1 MNIFTDYKIKLNAFF
16 KNLENNKIIKLP
28 KKFDNFSVEI
38 PKIKAHGDFSTNAPM
53 IFAKENNLNPIIL
66 ANIIKK
72 ELEGK
77 FSEIVKI
84 EVAKPGFLNF
94 FFNNHFW
101 YNFLKST
108 DANFGKDQSSDS
120 KKILIEYVSANPTGP
135 LHVGHCRGAV
145 FGDILANLL
154 SFVGNKVVKE
164 YYINDYGNQ
173 INQFVKSVYFRILEI
188 KNNSLFPNDQDL
200 YPGEY
205 VVDIAKSIL
214 KKNKFSNFDN
224 YDLIFNDLKN
234 LCIEEAMNL
243 IKNDLRK
250 LGIVHDNFV
259 SENYIVNQNLVE
271 KALNILKEK
280 NYVYEG
286 VLEKPKGNEIDD
298 WEPRKQILFQST
310 KFGDDTD
317 RALKKSDGTWTYFAN
332 DVAYHLNKIERKF
345 DLLIN
350 VLGADHAGY
359 LKRQSSCV
367 SALSENKQQIISKV
381 CQLVK
386 LFKSGNQLKM
396 SKRAGDFITASDLI
410 SEVGKDSVRF
420 MMIYRSNDSQLDFDF
435 DLVTDHSKE
444 NPVFYVQYA
453 HARICSLFRK
463 NKYEINNE
471 KTLNLDFL
479 NQEIEIDIIKKIAE
493 WPKCLELSAYHL
505 EPHRVPFYLY
515 ELASLFHTYWNSGN
529 ENDNLK
535 ILNENQPELQTS
547 RLLDKI
553 SSSSDF
559 KKRIDNEE
567 FFKKIYKQKQY
578 WELIK

>member
-108 DANFGKDQSSDS
+108 NANFGKDQSSDS

-471 KTLNLDFL
+471 KKLNLDFL

-547 RLLDKI
+547 RLFLI
-553 SSSSDF
+553 
-559 KKRIDNEE
+559 
-567 FFKKIYKQKQY
+567 KKIQLVLKSGLDILNVTAPV
-578 WELIK
+578 EM

>member
-101 YNFLKST
+101 CNFLKST
-108 DANFGKDQSSDS
+108 DANFGKNQSLVS

-547 RLLDKI
+547 RLFLI
-553 SSSSDF
+553 
-559 KKRIDNEE
+559 
-567 FFKKIYKQKQY
+567 KKIQLVLKSGLDILNVTAPV
-578 WELIK
+578 EM

>member
-1 MNIFTDYKIKLNAFF
+1 MNIFINYKIKLTNFF
-16 KNLENNKIIKLP
+16 KTLEVKNIIKLP
-28 KKFDNFSVEI
+28 EKFDIFSVEI
-38 PKIKAHGDFSTNAPM
+38 PKIKTHGDFSTNAPM
-53 IFAKENNLNPIIL
+53 IFAKENNHNPVDL

-72 ELEGK
+72 ELDGK
-77 FSEIVKI
+77 FMEIEKI
-84 EVAKPGFLNF
+84 TVAKPGFLNF
-94 FFNNHFW
+94 FFNKNFW
-101 YNFLKST
+101 YDFLKST
-108 DANFGKDQSSDS
+108 DINFGKNKNLES
-120 KKILIEYVSANPTGP
+120 KHILIEYVSANPTGP

-188 KNNSLFPNDQDL
+188 KDNSLFPDDQDL
-200 YPGEY
+200 YPGDY
-205 VVDIAKSIL
+205 VIDIAKNIL
-214 KKNKFSNFDN
+214 KKNKLFNFGN

-243 IKNDLRK
+243 IKDDLKK

-259 SENYIVNQNLVE
+259 SENYIVNQKLVE
-271 KALNILKEK
+271 RALDILKKK

-286 VLEKPKGNEIDD
+286 ILEKPKGNEVDD
-298 WEPRKQILFQST
+298 WEPRKQILFKST

-317 RALKKSDGTWTYFAN
+317 RALKKSDGSWTYFAN

-367 SALSENKQQIISKV
+367 SALSENKQKIISKV

-410 SEVGKDSVRF
+410 NEVGKDSVRF

-463 NKYEINNE
+463 NKFEIINE
-471 KTLNLDFL
+471 KKINLDFL

-535 ILNENQPELQTS
+535 ILNENQLELQS
-547 RLLDKI
+547 ARLFLI
-553 SSSSDF
+553 
-559 KKRIDNEE
+559 
-567 FFKKIYKQKQY
+567 KKIQLVLKSGLDILNVTAPV
-578 WELIK
+578 EM

>member
-1 MNIFTDYKIKLNAFF
+1 MNIFINYKIKLNNFF
-16 KNLENNKIIKLP
+16 KDLEKNKIIKLP
-28 KKFDNFSVEI
+28 KNFDNFSVEI
-38 PKIKAHGDFSTNAPM
+38 PKVKTHGDFSTNAPM
-53 IFAKENNLNPIIL
+53 IFAKENNLNPIDL

-77 FSEIVKI
+77 FNEILKI
-84 EVAKPGFLNF
+84 EIAKPGFLNF
-94 FFNNHFW
+94 FFDKNFW
-101 YNFLKST
+101 YDFLKAI
-108 DANFGKDQSSDS
+108 DNNFGKNQSLKS

-135 LHVGHCRGAV
+135 LHVGHCRGAI

-154 SFVGNKVVKE
+154 SFVGNKVIKE

-173 INQFVKSVYFRILEI
+173 INQFVKSVYFRILEL
-188 KNNSLFPNDQDL
+188 KNNISFPEDQDL
-200 YPGEY
+200 YPGDY
-205 VVDIAKSIL
+205 IIDIAKKIL
-214 KKNKFSNFDN
+214 IKNQILNFDN
-224 YDLIFNDLKN
+224 YNLIFNDLKN
-234 LCIEEAMNL
+234 LSINEAMNL
-243 IKNDLRK
+243 IKNDLRT
-250 LGIVHDNFV
+250 LGIIHDNFV
-259 SENYIVNQNLVE
+259 SENYIVNQKLVE
-271 KALNILKEK
+271 KALNILKDRD
-280 NYVYEG
+280 YVYEG
-286 VLEKPKGNEIDD
+286 ILEKPKGNDVDD
-298 WEPRKQILFQST
+298 WEPRKQILFKST

-317 RALKKSDGTWTYFAN
+317 RALKKSDGSWTYFAN

-359 LKRQSSCV
+359 LKRQASCV
-367 SALSENKQQIISKV
+367 AALSENKQQIISKV

-410 SEVGKDSVRF
+410 NEVGKDSVRF

-435 DLVTDHSKE
+435 DLVTDQSKE

-453 HARICSLFRK
+453 YARICSLFKK
-463 NKYEINNE
+463 NKYEPSSE
-471 KTLNLDFL
+471 KQLNLSLL
-479 NQEIEIDIIKKIAE
+479 NQEIEIDIIKKISE

-535 ILNENQPELQTS
+535 ILNENKPDLQFA
-547 RLLDKI
+547 RL
-553 SSSSDF
+553 F
-559 KKRIDNEE
+559 
-567 FFKKIYKQKQY
+567 
-578 WELIK
+578 LIKKTQIVIKTGLNILNVTAPVEM

>member
-16 KNLENNKIIKLP
+16 KNLENNNIIKLP

-108 DANFGKDQSSDS
+108 DANFGKNQSSDS

-471 KTLNLDFL
+471 KKLNLDFL

-547 RLLDKI
+547 RLFLI
-553 SSSSDF
+553 
-559 KKRIDNEE
+559 
-567 FFKKIYKQKQY
+567 KKIQLVLKSGLDILNVTAPV
-578 WELIK
+578 EM

>member
-188 KNNSLFPNDQDL
+188 KDNTLFPDDQDL

-205 VVDIAKSIL
+205 VIDIAKNIL

-224 YDLIFNDLKN
+224 YDLIFNDLKSS
-234 LCIEEAMNL
+234 CIEEAMNL
-243 IKNDLRK
+243 IKNDLK
-250 LGIVHDNFV
+250 ELGIVHDNFV
-259 SENYIVNQNLVE
+259 SENYIVNQKLVE
-271 KALNILKEK
+271 KALDFLKKK

-286 VLEKPKGNEIDD
+286 ILEKPKGNEVDD

-310 KFGDDTD
+310 KFGDDAD
-317 RALKKSDGTWTYFAN
+317 RALKKSDGSWTYFAN

-367 SALSENKQQIISKV
+367 SALSENKQKIISKV

-410 SEVGKDSVRF
+410 NEVGKDSVRF

-463 NKYEINNE
+463 NKYETSNE
-471 KTLNLDFL
+471 TKLNLDFL

-535 ILNENQPELQTS
+535 ILNDNQPELQS
-547 RLLDKI
+547 ARL
-553 SSSSDF
+553 F
-559 KKRIDNEE
+559 
-567 FFKKIYKQKQY
+567 
-578 WELIK
+578 LIKKMQFVLKSGLDILNVTAPVEM

>member
-259 SENYIVNQNLVE
+259 SENYIVNENLVE

-420 MMIYRSNDSQLDFDF
+420 MMIYRSNDYQLDFDF

-547 RLLDKI
+547 RLFLI
-553 SSSSDF
+553 
-559 KKRIDNEE
+559 
-567 FFKKIYKQKQY
+567 KKIQLVLKSGLDILNVTAPV
-578 WELIK
+578 EM

>member
-66 ANIIKK
+66 ANIIKN

-108 DANFGKDQSSDS
+108 DANFGKDQSLDS

-259 SENYIVNQNLVE
+259 SENYIVNENLVE

-367 SALSENKQQIISKV
+367 LALSENKQQIISKV

-420 MMIYRSNDSQLDFDF
+420 MMIYRSNDTQLDFDF

-471 KTLNLDFL
+471 KKLNLDFL

-547 RLLDKI
+547 RLFLI
-553 SSSSDF
+553 
-559 KKRIDNEE
+559 
-567 FFKKIYKQKQY
+567 KKIQLVLKSGLDILNVTAPV
-578 WELIK
+578 EM

>member
-1 MNIFTDYKIKLNAFF
+1 MNIFINYKIKLNNFF
-16 KNLENNKIIKLP
+16 KDLEKNKIIKLP
-28 KKFDNFSVEI
+28 KNFDNFSVEI
-38 PKIKAHGDFSTNAPM
+38 PKVKTHGDFSTNAPM
-53 IFAKENNLNPIIL
+53 IFAKENNLNPIDL

-77 FSEIVKI
+77 FNEILKI
-84 EVAKPGFLNF
+84 EIAKPGFLNF
-94 FFNNHFW
+94 FFDKNFW
-101 YNFLKST
+101 YDFLKAI
-108 DANFGKDQSSDS
+108 DNNFGKNQSLKS

-135 LHVGHCRGAV
+135 LHVGHCRGAI

-154 SFVGNKVVKE
+154 SFVGNKVIKE

-173 INQFVKSVYFRILEI
+173 INQFVKSVYFRILEL
-188 KNNSLFPNDQDL
+188 KNNISFPDDQDL
-200 YPGEY
+200 YPGDY
-205 VVDIAKSIL
+205 IIDIAKKIL
-214 KKNKFSNFDN
+214 IKNQILNFDN
-224 YDLIFNDLKN
+224 YNLIFNDLKN
-234 LCIEEAMNL
+234 LSINEAMNL
-243 IKNDLRK
+243 IKNDLRT
-250 LGIVHDNFV
+250 LGIIHDNFV
-259 SENYIVNQNLVE
+259 SENYIVNQKLVE
-271 KALNILKEK
+271 KALDILKGRD
-280 NYVYEG
+280 YVYEG
-286 VLEKPKGNEIDD
+286 ILEKPKGNDVDD
-298 WEPRKQILFQST
+298 WEPRKQILFKST

-317 RALKKSDGTWTYFAN
+317 RALKKSDGSWTYFAN

-359 LKRQSSCV
+359 LKRQASCV
-367 SALSENKQQIISKV
+367 AALSENKQQIISKV

-410 SEVGKDSVRF
+410 NEVGKDSVRF

-435 DLVTDHSKE
+435 DLVTDQSKE

-453 HARICSLFRK
+453 YARICSLFKK
-463 NKYEINNE
+463 NKYEPSSE
-471 KTLNLDFL
+471 KQLNLSLL
-479 NQEIEIDIIKKIAE
+479 NQEIEIDIIKKMSE

-535 ILNENQPELQTS
+535 ILNENKPDLQFA
-547 RLLDKI
+547 RL
-553 SSSSDF
+553 F
-559 KKRIDNEE
+559 
-567 FFKKIYKQKQY
+567 
-578 WELIK
+578 LIKKTQIVIKTGLNILNVTAPVEM

>member
-188 KNNSLFPNDQDL
+188 KNNTLFPDDQDL

-205 VVDIAKSIL
+205 VIDIAKNIL

-224 YDLIFNDLKN
+224 YDLIFNDLKSS
-234 LCIEEAMNL
+234 CIEEAMNL
-243 IKNDLRK
+243 IKNDLK
-250 LGIVHDNFV
+250 ELGIVHDNFV
-259 SENYIVNQNLVE
+259 SENYIVNQKLVE
-271 KALNILKEK
+271 KALDFLKKK

-286 VLEKPKGNEIDD
+286 ILEKPKGNEVDD

-547 RLLDKI
+547 RLFLI
-553 SSSSDF
+553 
-559 KKRIDNEE
+559 
-567 FFKKIYKQKQY
+567 KKIQLVLKSGLDILNVTAPV
-578 WELIK
+578 EM

>member
-1 MNIFTDYKIKLNAFF
+1 MNIFINYKVKLVDFF
-16 KNLENNKIIKLP
+16 KLLEKDKIIKLP
-28 KKFDNFSVEI
+28 EKFDNFSVEI
-38 PKIKAHGDFSTNAPM
+38 PKIKTHGDLSTNAPM
-53 IFAKENNLNPIIL
+53 IFAKENNLSPVDL
-66 ANIIKK
+66 AAIIKK
-72 ELEGK
+72 ELDNK
-77 FSEIVKI
+77 FKEIIKI

-94 FFNNHFW
+94 FFNKDFW
-101 YNFLKST
+101 YVFLKAT
-108 DANFGKDQSSDS
+108 DINFGKSDNLVP

-188 KNNSLFPNDQDL
+188 NNKVLFPMDQDL

-205 VVDIAKSIL
+205 VIDIAKNIL
-214 KKNKFSNFDN
+214 KKNNLNISDN
-224 YDLIFNDLKN
+224 YDLIFNDLKKI
-234 LCIEEAMNL
+234 CIEESMDL
-243 IKNDLRK
+243 IKSDLK
-250 LGIVHDNFV
+250 NLGIIHNNFV
-259 SENYIVNQNLVE
+259 SENYIVSQNLVE
-271 KALNILKEK
+271 KALDILKKK

-286 VLEKPKGNEIDD
+286 ILERPKGNEVDD

-310 KFGDDTD
+310 KFGDDSD

-332 DVAYHLNKIERKF
+332 DVAYHLNKIDRKF

-359 LKRQSSCV
+359 LKRQTSCV
-367 SALSENKQQIISKV
+367 SALSENKQQMISKV

-410 SEVGKDSVRF
+410 NEVGKDSVRF

-463 NKYEINNE
+463 TKYEINNE
-471 KTLNLDFL
+471 KKINLSFL
-479 NQEIEIDIIKKIAE
+479 NHEIEIDIIKKIAE

-515 ELASLFHTYWNSGN
+515 ELASLFHTYWNTGN

-535 ILNENQPELQTS
+535 ILNENHPEIQEA
-547 RLLDKI
+547 RLFLI
-553 SSSSDF
+553 
-559 KKRIDNEE
+559 
-567 FFKKIYKQKQY
+567 KKIQ
-578 WELIK
+578 LVIKSGLDILNVTAPAEM

>member
-1 MNIFTDYKIKLNAFF
+1 MNIFTYYKIKLNAFF

-547 RLLDKI
+547 RLFLI
-553 SSSSDF
+553 
-559 KKRIDNEE
+559 
-567 FFKKIYKQKQY
+567 KKIQLVLKSGLDILNVTAPV
-578 WELIK
+578 EM

>member
-16 KNLENNKIIKLP
+16 KNLENNNIIKLP

-205 VVDIAKSIL
+205 VVDTAKSIL

-547 RLLDKI
+547 RLFLI
-553 SSSSDF
+553 
-559 KKRIDNEE
+559 
-567 FFKKIYKQKQY
+567 KKIQLVLKSGLDILNVTAPV
-578 WELIK
+578 EM

>member
-16 KNLENNKIIKLP
+16 KNLENNNIIKLP

-101 YNFLKST
+101 CNFLKST

-259 SENYIVNQNLVE
+259 SENYIVNENLVE

-471 KTLNLDFL
+471 KKLNLDFL

-547 RLLDKI
+547 RLFLI
-553 SSSSDF
+553 
-559 KKRIDNEE
+559 
-567 FFKKIYKQKQY
+567 KKIQLVLKSGLDILNVTAPV
-578 WELIK
+578 EM

>member
-66 ANIIKK
+66 ANIIKN

-108 DANFGKDQSSDS
+108 DANFGKDQSLDS

-259 SENYIVNQNLVE
+259 SENYIVNQNLVQ

-547 RLLDKI
+547 RLFLI
-553 SSSSDF
+553 
-559 KKRIDNEE
+559 
-567 FFKKIYKQKQY
+567 KKIQLVLKSGLDILNVTAPV
-578 WELIK
+578 EM

>member
-16 KNLENNKIIKLP
+16 KNLENNNIIKLP

-38 PKIKAHGDFSTNAPM
+38 PKIKTHGDFSTNAPM

-66 ANIIKK
+66 ANIIKN

-101 YNFLKST
+101 CNFLKST
-108 DANFGKDQSSDS
+108 DANFGKNQSSVS

-420 MMIYRSNDSQLDFDF
+420 MMIYRSNDTQLDFDF

-547 RLLDKI
+547 RLFLI
-553 SSSSDF
+553 
-559 KKRIDNEE
+559 
-567 FFKKIYKQKQY
+567 KKIQLVLKSGLDILNVTAPV
-578 WELIK
+578 EM

>member
-259 SENYIVNQNLVE
+259 SENYIVNQNLVD

-463 NKYEINNE
+463 NKFEIYNE

-547 RLLDKI
+547 RLFLI
-553 SSSSDF
+553 
-559 KKRIDNEE
+559 
-567 FFKKIYKQKQY
+567 KKIQLVLKSGLDILNVTAPV
-578 WELIK
+578 EM

>member
-108 DANFGKDQSSDS
+108 DANFGKDQSLDS

-547 RLLDKI
+547 RLFLI
-553 SSSSDF
+553 
-559 KKRIDNEE
+559 
-567 FFKKIYKQKQY
+567 KKIQLVLKSGLDILNVTAPV
-578 WELIK
+578 EM

>member
-1 MNIFTDYKIKLNAFF
+1 MNIFINYKIKLNNFF
-16 KNLENNKIIKLP
+16 KDLEKNKIIKLP
-28 KKFDNFSVEI
+28 KNFDNFSVEI
-38 PKIKAHGDFSTNAPM
+38 PKVKTHGDFSTNAPM
-53 IFAKENNLNPIIL
+53 IFAKENNLNPIDL

-77 FSEIVKI
+77 FNEILKI
-84 EVAKPGFLNF
+84 EIAKPGFLNF
-94 FFNNHFW
+94 FFDKNFW
-101 YNFLKST
+101 YDFLKAI
-108 DANFGKDQSSDS
+108 DNNFGKNQSLKS

-135 LHVGHCRGAV
+135 LHVGHCRGAI

-154 SFVGNKVVKE
+154 SFVGNKVTKE

-173 INQFVKSVYFRILEI
+173 INQFVKSVYFRILEL
-188 KNNSLFPNDQDL
+188 KNNISFPEDQDL
-200 YPGEY
+200 YPGDY
-205 VVDIAKSIL
+205 IIDIAKKIL
-214 KKNKFSNFDN
+214 IKNQILNFDN
-224 YDLIFNDLKN
+224 YNLIFNDLKN
-234 LCIEEAMNL
+234 LSINEAMNL
-243 IKNDLRK
+243 IKNDLRT
-250 LGIVHDNFV
+250 LGIIHDNFV
-259 SENYIVNQNLVE
+259 SENYIVNQKLVE
-271 KALNILKEK
+271 KALNILKDRD
-280 NYVYEG
+280 YVYEG
-286 VLEKPKGNEIDD
+286 ILEKPKGNDVDD
-298 WEPRKQILFQST
+298 WEPRKQILFKST

-317 RALKKSDGTWTYFAN
+317 RALKKSDGSWTYFAN

-359 LKRQSSCV
+359 LKRQASCV
-367 SALSENKQQIISKV
+367 AALSENKQQIISKV

-410 SEVGKDSVRF
+410 NEVGKDSVRF

-435 DLVTDHSKE
+435 DLVTDQSKE

-453 HARICSLFRK
+453 YARICSLFKK
-463 NKYEINNE
+463 NKYEPSSE
-471 KTLNLDFL
+471 KQLNLSLL
-479 NQEIEIDIIKKIAE
+479 NQEIEIDIIKKISE

-535 ILNENQPELQTS
+535 ILNENKPDLQFA
-547 RLLDKI
+547 RL
-553 SSSSDF
+553 F
-559 KKRIDNEE
+559 
-567 FFKKIYKQKQY
+567 
-578 WELIK
+578 LIKKTQIVIKTGLNILNVTAPVEM

>member
-1 MNIFTDYKIKLNAFF
+1 MNIFTNYKIKLIDFF
-16 KNLENNKIIKLP
+16 KVLEKNKLIKLP
-28 KKFDNFSVEI
+28 EKFDNFSVEI
-38 PKIKAHGDFSTNAPM
+38 PKIKTHGDLSTNAPM
-53 IFAKENNLNPIIL
+53 IFAKENNQSPVEL
-66 ANIIKK
+66 AAIIKK
-72 ELEGK
+72 HLDSK
-77 FSEIVKI
+77 FKEIIKI

-94 FFNNHFW
+94 FFNKDFW
-101 YNFLKST
+101 YNFLKVT
-108 DANFGKDQSSDS
+108 DINFGKSDNFIP

-173 INQFVKSVYFRILEI
+173 INQFVKSVYYRILEI
-188 KNNSLFPNDQDL
+188 KNKTLFPEDQDL

-205 VVDIAKSIL
+205 VIDIAKNIL
-214 KKNKFSNFDN
+214 KKNNLSNFEN
-224 YDLIFNDLKN
+224 YNLIFNDLKKV
-234 LCIEEAMNL
+234 CIEEAMNL
-243 IKNDLRK
+243 IKNDLK
-250 LGIVHDNFV
+250 QLGIVHNNFV
-259 SENYIVNQNLVE
+259 SENDIVNQNLVE
-271 KALNILKEK
+271 RALDILKKK

-286 VLEKPKGNEIDD
+286 ILAKPKGNEVDD

-310 KFGDDTD
+310 KFGDDSD

-332 DVAYHLNKIERKF
+332 DVAYHLNKIDRKF

-367 SALSENKQQIISKV
+367 SALSENQQQMISKV

-396 SKRAGDFITASDLI
+396 SKRAGDFITANDLI
-410 SEVGKDSVRF
+410 NEVGKDSVRF

-463 NKYEINNE
+463 TKYEISNE
-471 KTLNLDFL
+471 KKLNLSFL

-535 ILNENQPELQTS
+535 ILNENNPEIQS
-547 RLLDKI
+547 ARLFLI
-553 SSSSDF
+553 
-559 KKRIDNEE
+559 
-567 FFKKIYKQKQY
+567 KKIQ
-578 WELIK
+578 LVIKTGLDILNVTAPVEM

>member
-66 ANIIKK
+66 ANIIKN

-84 EVAKPGFLNF
+84 EIAKPGFLNF

-547 RLLDKI
+547 RLFLI
-553 SSSSDF
+553 
-559 KKRIDNEE
+559 
-567 FFKKIYKQKQY
+567 KKIQLVLKSGLDILNVTAPV
-578 WELIK
+578 EM

>member
-1 MNIFTDYKIKLNAFF
+1 MNIFINYKIKLNDFF
-16 KNLENNKIIKLP
+16 KILEKNKIIKLP
-28 KKFDNFSVEI
+28 KKFDNFLVEI
-38 PKIKAHGDFSTNAPM
+38 PKIKNHGDLSTNAPM
-53 IFAKENNLNPIIL
+53 IFAKENNINAVDL
-66 ANIIKK
+66 ASIIKK

-77 FSEIVKI
+77 FKEIIKI
-84 EVAKPGFLNF
+84 EVAQPGFLNF
-94 FFNNHFW
+94 FFNKTFW
-101 YNFLKST
+101 YDFLKDT
-108 DANFGKDQSSDS
+108 GDNFGKNQNLVS

-188 KNNSLFPNDQDL
+188 KKNILFPVDQDL

-205 VVDIAKSIL
+205 VIDVAKNIL
-214 KKNKFSNFDN
+214 KKNKFTTFDN

-234 LCIEEAMNL
+234 LCVEEAMNL
-243 IKNDLRK
+243 IKNDLKK

-271 KALNILKEK
+271 KALDILKKK

-286 VLEKPKGNEIDD
+286 ILEKPKGNEVDD

-317 RALKKSDGTWTYFAN
+317 RALKKSDNTWTYFAN
-332 DVAYHLNKIERKF
+332 DVAYHLDKIERKF

-359 LKRQSSCV
+359 LKRQESCV
-367 SALSENKQQIISKV
+367 SALSENKQIIISKV

-410 SEVGKDSVRF
+410 NEVGKDSVRF

-453 HARICSLFRK
+453 HARICSLFKK
-463 NKYEINNE
+463 NKYEISNE
-471 KTLNLDFL
+471 KKLNLNFL
-479 NQEIEIDIIKKIAE
+479 NQEIEIDIIKKISE

-535 ILNENQPELQTS
+535 ILNKNQPDLQS
-547 RLLDKI
+547 ARLFLIEKIQLVLKSGLDI
-553 SSSSDF
+553 L
-559 KKRIDNEE
+559 NVNAPVEM
-567 FFKKIYKQKQY
+567 
-578 WELIK
+578 

>member
-1 MNIFTDYKIKLNAFF
+1 MNIFINYKIKLTNFF
-16 KNLENNKIIKLP
+16 RTLEVKNIIKLP
-28 KKFDNFSVEI
+28 EKFDIFSVEI
-38 PKIKAHGDFSTNAPM
+38 PKMKTHGDFSTNAPM
-53 IFAKENNLNPIIL
+53 IFAKENNHNPVDL

-72 ELEGK
+72 ELDGK
-77 FSEIVKI
+77 FMEIEKI
-84 EVAKPGFLNF
+84 KVAKPGFLNF
-94 FFNNHFW
+94 FFNKNFW
-101 YNFLKST
+101 YDFLKST
-108 DANFGKDQSSDS
+108 DINFGKNKNLES
-120 KKILIEYVSANPTGP
+120 KHILIEYVSANPTGP

-188 KNNSLFPNDQDL
+188 KDNFLFPDDLDL
-200 YPGEY
+200 YPGDY
-205 VVDIAKSIL
+205 VIDIAKNIL
-214 KKNKFSNFDN
+214 KKNKLSNFGN

-243 IKNDLRK
+243 IKDDLKK

-259 SENYIVNQNLVE
+259 SENYIVNQKLVE
-271 KALNILKEK
+271 RALDILKKK

-286 VLEKPKGNEIDD
+286 ILEKPKGNEVDD
-298 WEPRKQILFQST
+298 WEPRKQILFKST

-317 RALKKSDGTWTYFAN
+317 RALKKSDGSWTYFAN

-367 SALSENKQQIISKV
+367 SALSENKQKIISKV

-410 SEVGKDSVRF
+410 NEVGKDSVRF

-463 NKYEINNE
+463 NKFEIINE
-471 KTLNLDFL
+471 KKINLDFL

-535 ILNENQPELQTS
+535 ILNENQLELQS
-547 RLLDKI
+547 ARLFLI
-553 SSSSDF
+553 
-559 KKRIDNEE
+559 
-567 FFKKIYKQKQY
+567 KKIQLVLKSGLDILNVTAPV
-578 WELIK
+578 EM

>member
-1 MNIFTDYKIKLNAFF
+1 MNIFINYKIKLTNFF
-16 KNLENNKIIKLP
+16 KTLEVKNIIKLP
-28 KKFDNFSVEI
+28 EKFDIFSVEI
-38 PKIKAHGDFSTNAPM
+38 PKIKTHGDFSTNAPM
-53 IFAKENNLNPIIL
+53 IFAKENNHNPVDL

-72 ELEGK
+72 ELDGK
-77 FSEIVKI
+77 FMEIIKI

-94 FFNNHFW
+94 FFNKNFW
-101 YNFLKST
+101 YDFLKST
-108 DANFGKDQSSDS
+108 DINFGKNKNLES
-120 KKILIEYVSANPTGP
+120 KHILIEYVSANPTGP

-188 KNNSLFPNDQDL
+188 KDNSLFPDDQDL
-200 YPGEY
+200 YPGDY
-205 VVDIAKSIL
+205 VIDIAKNIL
-214 KKNKFSNFDN
+214 KKNKLFNFGN

-243 IKNDLRK
+243 IKDDLKK

-259 SENYIVNQNLVE
+259 SENYIVNQKLVE
-271 KALNILKEK
+271 RALDILKKK

-286 VLEKPKGNEIDD
+286 ILEKPKGNEVDD
-298 WEPRKQILFQST
+298 WEPRKQILFKST

-317 RALKKSDGTWTYFAN
+317 RALKKSDGSWTYFAN

-367 SALSENKQQIISKV
+367 SALSENKQKIISKV

-410 SEVGKDSVRF
+410 NEVGKDSVRF

-463 NKYEINNE
+463 NKFEIINE
-471 KTLNLDFL
+471 KKINLDFL

-535 ILNENQPELQTS
+535 ILNENQLELQS
-547 RLLDKI
+547 ARLFLI
-553 SSSSDF
+553 
-559 KKRIDNEE
+559 
-567 FFKKIYKQKQY
+567 KKIQLVLKSGLDI
-578 WELIK
+578 LIVTAPVEM

>member
-1 MNIFTDYKIKLNAFF
+1 MNIFINYKIKLNNFF
-16 KNLENNKIIKLP
+16 KNLEKNKIIKLP
-28 KKFDNFSVEI
+28 KNFDNFSVEI
-38 PKIKAHGDFSTNAPM
+38 PKVKTHGDFSTNAPM
-53 IFAKENNLNPIIL
+53 IFAKENNLNPIDL

-77 FSEIVKI
+77 FNEILKI
-84 EVAKPGFLNF
+84 EIAKPGFLNF
-94 FFNNHFW
+94 FFDKNFW
-101 YNFLKST
+101 YDFLKAI
-108 DANFGKDQSSDS
+108 DNNFGKNQSLKS

-135 LHVGHCRGAV
+135 LHVGHCRGAI

-154 SFVGNKVVKE
+154 SFVGNKVIKE

-173 INQFVKSVYFRILEI
+173 INQFIKSVYFRILEL
-188 KNNSLFPNDQDL
+188 KNNISFPEDQDL
-200 YPGEY
+200 YPGDY
-205 VVDIAKSIL
+205 IIDIAKKIL
-214 KKNKFSNFDN
+214 IKNQILNFDN
-224 YDLIFNDLKN
+224 YNLIFNDLKN
-234 LCIEEAMNL
+234 LSINEAMNL
-243 IKNDLRK
+243 IKNDLK
-250 LGIVHDNFV
+250 TLGIIHDNFV
-259 SENYIVNQNLVE
+259 SENYIVNQKLVE
-271 KALNILKEK
+271 KSLDILKDRG
-280 NYVYEG
+280 YVYEG
-286 VLEKPKGNEIDD
+286 ILEKPKGNDVDD
-298 WEPRKQILFQST
+298 WEPRKQILFKST

-317 RALKKSDGTWTYFAN
+317 RALKKSDGSWTYFAN

-359 LKRQSSCV
+359 LKRQASCV
-367 SALSENKQQIISKV
+367 AALSENKQQIISKV

-410 SEVGKDSVRF
+410 NEVGKDSVRF

-435 DLVTDHSKE
+435 DLVTDQSKE

-453 HARICSLFRK
+453 YARICSLFKK
-463 NKYEINNE
+463 NKYEPSSE
-471 KTLNLDFL
+471 KQLNLSLL
-479 NQEIEIDIIKKIAE
+479 NQEIEIDIIKKISE

-535 ILNENQPELQTS
+535 ILNENKPDLQFA
-547 RLLDKI
+547 RL
-553 SSSSDF
+553 F
-559 KKRIDNEE
+559 
-567 FFKKIYKQKQY
+567 
-578 WELIK
+578 LIKKTQIVIKTGLNILNVTAPVEM

>member
-101 YNFLKST
+101 CNFLKST
-108 DANFGKDQSSDS
+108 DANFGKNQSSVS

-471 KTLNLDFL
+471 KKLNLDFL
-479 NQEIEIDIIKKIAE
+479 SQEIEIDIIKKIAE

-547 RLLDKI
+547 RLFLI
-553 SSSSDF
+553 
-559 KKRIDNEE
+559 
-567 FFKKIYKQKQY
+567 KKIQLVLKSGLDILNVTAPV
-578 WELIK
+578 EM

>member
-1 MNIFTDYKIKLNAFF
+1 MNIFINYKIKLNNFF
-16 KNLENNKIIKLP
+16 KDLEKNKIIKLP
-28 KKFDNFSVEI
+28 KNFDNFSVEI
-38 PKIKAHGDFSTNAPM
+38 PKVKTHGDFSTNAPM
-53 IFAKENNLNPIIL
+53 IFAKENNLNPIDL

-77 FSEIVKI
+77 FNEILKI
-84 EVAKPGFLNF
+84 EIAKPGFLNF
-94 FFNNHFW
+94 FFDKNFW
-101 YNFLKST
+101 YDFLKAI
-108 DANFGKDQSSDS
+108 DNNFGKNQSLKS

-135 LHVGHCRGAV
+135 LHVGHCRGAI

-154 SFVGNKVVKE
+154 SFVGNKVIKE

-173 INQFVKSVYFRILEI
+173 INQFIKSVYFRILEL
-188 KNNSLFPNDQDL
+188 KNNISFPEDQDL
-200 YPGEY
+200 YPGDY
-205 VVDIAKSIL
+205 IIDIAKKIL
-214 KKNKFSNFDN
+214 IKNQILNFDN
-224 YDLIFNDLKN
+224 YNLIFNDLKN
-234 LCIEEAMNL
+234 LSINEAMNL
-243 IKNDLRK
+243 IKNDLK
-250 LGIVHDNFV
+250 TLGIIHDNFV
-259 SENYIVNQNLVE
+259 SENYIVNQKLVE
-271 KALNILKEK
+271 KALDILKGRD
-280 NYVYEG
+280 YVYEG
-286 VLEKPKGNEIDD
+286 ILEKPKGNDVDD
-298 WEPRKQILFQST
+298 WEPRKQILFKST

-317 RALKKSDGTWTYFAN
+317 RALKKSDGSWTYFAN

-359 LKRQSSCV
+359 LKRQASCV
-367 SALSENKQQIISKV
+367 AALSENKQQIISKV

-410 SEVGKDSVRF
+410 NEVGKDSVRF

-435 DLVTDHSKE
+435 DLVTDQSKE

-453 HARICSLFRK
+453 YARICSLFKK
-463 NKYEINNE
+463 NKYEPSSE
-471 KTLNLDFL
+471 KQLNLSLL
-479 NQEIEIDIIKKIAE
+479 NQEIEIDIIKKISE

-535 ILNENQPELQTS
+535 ILNENKPDLQFA
-547 RLLDKI
+547 RL
-553 SSSSDF
+553 F
-559 KKRIDNEE
+559 
-567 FFKKIYKQKQY
+567 
-578 WELIK
+578 LIKKTQIVIKTGLNILNVTAPVEM

>member
-16 KNLENNKIIKLP
+16 KNLENNNIIKLP

-271 KALNILKEK
+271 KASNILKEK

-547 RLLDKI
+547 RLFLI
-553 SSSSDF
+553 
-559 KKRIDNEE
+559 
-567 FFKKIYKQKQY
+567 KKIQLVLKSGLDILNVTAPV
-578 WELIK
+578 EM

>member
-1 MNIFTDYKIKLNAFF
+1 MNIFINYKIKLNNFF
-16 KNLENNKIIKLP
+16 KDLEKNKIIKLP
-28 KKFDNFSVEI
+28 KNFDNFSVEI
-38 PKIKAHGDFSTNAPM
+38 PKVKTHGDFSTNAPM
-53 IFAKENNLNPIIL
+53 IFAKENNLNPIDL

-77 FSEIVKI
+77 FNEILKI
-84 EVAKPGFLNF
+84 EIAKPGFLNF
-94 FFNNHFW
+94 FFDKNFW
-101 YNFLKST
+101 YDFLKAI
-108 DANFGKDQSSDS
+108 DNNFGKNQSLKS

-135 LHVGHCRGAV
+135 LHVGHCRGAI

-154 SFVGNKVVKE
+154 SFVGNKVIKE

-173 INQFVKSVYFRILEI
+173 INQFVKSVYFRILEL
-188 KNNSLFPNDQDL
+188 KNNISFPEDQDL
-200 YPGEY
+200 YPGDY
-205 VVDIAKSIL
+205 IIDIAKKIL
-214 KKNKFSNFDN
+214 IKNQILNFDN
-224 YDLIFNDLKN
+224 YNLIFNDLKN
-234 LCIEEAMNL
+234 LSINEAMNL
-243 IKNDLRK
+243 IKNDLK
-250 LGIVHDNFV
+250 TLGIIHDNFV
-259 SENYIVNQNLVE
+259 SENYIVNQKLVE
-271 KALNILKEK
+271 KALNILKDRD
-280 NYVYEG
+280 YVYEG
-286 VLEKPKGNEIDD
+286 ILEKPKGNDVDD
-298 WEPRKQILFQST
+298 WEPRKQILFKST

-317 RALKKSDGTWTYFAN
+317 RALKKSDGSWTYFAN

-359 LKRQSSCV
+359 LKRQASCV
-367 SALSENKQQIISKV
+367 AALSENKQQIISKV

-410 SEVGKDSVRF
+410 NEVGKDSVRF

-435 DLVTDHSKE
+435 DLVTDQSKE

-453 HARICSLFRK
+453 YARICSLFKK
-463 NKYEINNE
+463 NKYEPSSE
-471 KTLNLDFL
+471 KQLNLSLL
-479 NQEIEIDIIKKIAE
+479 NQEIEIDIIKKISE

-535 ILNENQPELQTS
+535 ILNENKPDLQFA
-547 RLLDKI
+547 RL
-553 SSSSDF
+553 F
-559 KKRIDNEE
+559 
-567 FFKKIYKQKQY
+567 
-578 WELIK
+578 LIKKTQIVIKTGLNILNVTAPVEM

>member
-1 MNIFTDYKIKLNAFF
+1 MNIFINYKIKLNNFF
-16 KNLENNKIIKLP
+16 KDLEKNKIIKLP
-28 KKFDNFSVEI
+28 KNFDNFSVEI
-38 PKIKAHGDFSTNAPM
+38 PKVKTHGDFSTNAPM
-53 IFAKENNLNPIIL
+53 IFAKENNLNPIDL

-77 FSEIVKI
+77 FNEILKI
-84 EVAKPGFLNF
+84 EIAKPGFLNF
-94 FFNNHFW
+94 FFDKNFW
-101 YNFLKST
+101 YDFLKAI
-108 DANFGKDQSSDS
+108 DNNFGKNQSLKS

-135 LHVGHCRGAV
+135 LHVGHCRGAI

-154 SFVGNKVVKE
+154 SFVGNKVIKE

-173 INQFVKSVYFRILEI
+173 INQFVKSVYFRILEL
-188 KNNSLFPNDQDL
+188 KNNFSFPEDQDL
-200 YPGEY
+200 YPGDY
-205 VVDIAKSIL
+205 IIDIAKKIL
-214 KKNKFSNFDN
+214 LKNQILNFDN
-224 YDLIFNDLKN
+224 YNLIFNDLKN
-234 LCIEEAMNL
+234 LSINEAMNL
-243 IKNDLRK
+243 IKNDLK
-250 LGIVHDNFV
+250 TLGIIHDNFV
-259 SENYIVNQNLVE
+259 SENYIVNQKLVE
-271 KALNILKEK
+271 KALNILKDRD
-280 NYVYEG
+280 YVYEG
-286 VLEKPKGNEIDD
+286 ILEKPKGNDVDD
-298 WEPRKQILFQST
+298 WEPRKQILFKST

-317 RALKKSDGTWTYFAN
+317 RALKKSDGSWTYFAN

-359 LKRQSSCV
+359 LKRQASCV
-367 SALSENKQQIISKV
+367 AALSENKQQIISKV

-410 SEVGKDSVRF
+410 NEVGKDSVRF

-435 DLVTDHSKE
+435 DLVTDQSKE

-453 HARICSLFRK
+453 YARICSLFKK
-463 NKYEINNE
+463 NKYEPSSE
-471 KTLNLDFL
+471 KQLNLSLL
-479 NQEIEIDIIKKIAE
+479 NQEIEIDIIKKISE

-535 ILNENQPELQTS
+535 ILNENKPDLQFA
-547 RLLDKI
+547 RL
-553 SSSSDF
+553 F
-559 KKRIDNEE
+559 
-567 FFKKIYKQKQY
+567 
-578 WELIK
+578 LIKKTQIVIKTGLNILNVTAPVEM

>member
-493 WPKCLELSAYHL
+493 WPKCLELFAYHL

-547 RLLDKI
+547 RLFLI
-553 SSSSDF
+553 
-559 KKRIDNEE
+559 
-567 FFKKIYKQKQY
+567 KKIQLVLKSGLDILNVTAPV
-578 WELIK
+578 EM

>member
-28 KKFDNFSVEI
+28 KKLDNFSVEI

-547 RLLDKI
+547 RLFLI
-553 SSSSDF
+553 
-559 KKRIDNEE
+559 
-567 FFKKIYKQKQY
+567 KKIQLVLKSGLDILNVTAPV
-578 WELIK
+578 EM